1 MTVTTTH
8 PILENLKVSEINTQE
23 SAKALKFLETLEF
36 PTRKTEDWKYTKV
49 NKIIKKEYKQSFA
62 SCGINPTE
70 YINDQL
76 NAINVFIIDGVYCT
90 EHSDTNLVD
99 GVFIENI
106 GKHNVNYN
114 TLANNKEEIFTAINT
129 AYAVNGVSIAV
140 QKNATVERPI
150 HIININTIDNTIAN
164 SRLLIVLEQSSK
176 VEIIQSYFSKQAKN
190 TFTNSVNEIIVKEN
204 ANLTLT
210 KLENEGEGSSL
221 ISTDQ
226 VQQFSDSTIQIN
238 TITKRQDFVRNDV
251 NVLVNGQNCA
261 TYLNGV
267 YRPINKEHIDNH
279 TRVDHLKPNCMSS
292 EIYKGVLNGK
302 STGVFNGKVIV
313 HVDAQK
319 IEAYQKNNNV
329 LISDH
334 ATMNAKPE
342 LEIFADDVKCSHGTT
357 TGQFNKE
364 AIFYLQARGIS
375 KTTAKEMLVEAFTDE
390 VYNEIKNENLVTY
403 LKEINL

>member
-23 SAKALKFLETLEF
+23 REKALTFIENLTF

-49 NKIIKKEYKQSFA
+49 SKIVKKKYKQSFS
-62 SCGINPTE
+62 SCIINPAE
-70 YINDQL
+70 YINKELDAL
-76 NAINVFIIDGVYCT
+76 SVFIIDGVYCT
-90 EHSDTNLVD
+90 EHSDTNSLE

-106 GKHNVNYN
+106 GENNVNYN
-114 TLANNKEEIFTAINT
+114 TLANNETEIFTAINT
-129 AYAVNGVSIAV
+129 AYAVNGVSLSV
-140 QKNATVERPI
+140 QKNATIDKPI
-150 HIININTIDNTIAN
+150 HIININTENNIIAN

-176 VEIIQSYFSKQAKN
+176 LEVIQSYFSKNTKD

-204 ANLTLT
+204 ANFTLT
-210 KLENEGEGSSL
+210 KLENEGEGSYL

-226 VQQFSDSTIQIN
+226 VQQFSDSTVQIN
-238 TITKRQDFVRNDV
+238 TITKRQEFVRNDV
-251 NVLVNGQNCA
+251 NVLVDGQNCS

-267 YRPINKEHIDNH
+267 YRPINKEHVDNH

-292 EIYKGVLNGK
+292 EIYKGVLNDK
-302 STGVFNGKVIV
+302 SSAVFNGKVIV

-329 LISDH
+329 LISDQ

-357 TGQFNKE
+357 TGQFDKE
-364 AIFYLQARGIS
+364 AVFYLQARGIS

-390 VYNEIKNENLVTY
+390 VYNEIKNKNVVEY
-403 LKEINL
+403 LKN